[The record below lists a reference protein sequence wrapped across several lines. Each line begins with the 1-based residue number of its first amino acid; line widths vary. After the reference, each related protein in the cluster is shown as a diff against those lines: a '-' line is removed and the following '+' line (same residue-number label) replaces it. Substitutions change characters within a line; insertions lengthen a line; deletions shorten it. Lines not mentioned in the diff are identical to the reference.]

1 MASELNACVRA
12 YVRVRA
18 LMCINFTSQHSLS
31 YHLIVRQAISGE
43 GNSNCSLKSFLLNT
57 FVLRFL
63 ISDKDLSRSRSA
75 KAVSENYF

>member
-1 MASELNACVRA
+1 MYENEKFGIRKLVASELNACVRA

-57 FVLRFL
+57 FVLRFF
-63 ISDKDLSRSRSA
+63 DLG
-75 KAVSENYF
+75 